1 MEGQR
6 WDRTPERSYRSPKR
20 HRQSLRQ
27 RLGPPRS
34 RTHRS
39 APHAPDPRPTKVCPH
54 CRSDVVVWLSQ
65 CAASITNAIRTAASM
80 AGEAR
85 NQRMPDEVAILR
97 PNEQGRPCR
106 RAGRTRAILPIRRR
120 ASGRPRHS
128 RRTLAR
134 IQGAFHR
141 GVPATADPLLA
152 RLVARRA
159 DPAAVMRATVELPDP
174 FQLFE
179 LGSERMRA
187 RLSALPRSILLE
199 IVTAFELNPA
209 GKSLAWLSDRQLVT
223 FIVTATEVQLR
234 QGR

>member
-1 MEGQR
+1 MSELIADLPFRVINNDGR
-6 WDRTPERSYRSPKR
+6 EFYVSVV
-20 HRQSLRQ
+20 
-27 RLGPPRS
+27 G
-34 RTHRS
+34 
-39 APHAPDPRPTKVCPH
+39 DPRPDGEWEGWLEYVPLDDT
-54 CRSDVVVWLSQ
+54 DVLV
-65 CAASITNAIRTAASM
+65 
-80 AGEAR
+80 
-85 NQRMPDEVAILR
+85 
-97 PNEQGRPCR
+97 
-106 RAGRTRAILPIRRR
+106 TRIETTQSNR
-120 ASGRPRHS
+120 ASLEHWADAL
-128 RRTLAR
+128 TETYV
-134 IQGAFHR
+134 QGAFHR